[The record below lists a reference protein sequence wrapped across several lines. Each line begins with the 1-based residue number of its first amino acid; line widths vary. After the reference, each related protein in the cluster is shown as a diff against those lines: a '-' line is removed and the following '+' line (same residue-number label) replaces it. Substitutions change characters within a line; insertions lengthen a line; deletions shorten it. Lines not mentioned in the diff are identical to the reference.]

1 MNKQSAFLL
10 FALLT
15 LVLLPAC
22 GGPGQP
28 TSRVDELRNAQG
40 NGGTNNPPANNGAA
54 GGNSSSPERPSPSGG
69 PPKQEDSAKD
79 DKSADDGMGIDEHAK
94 GEGEEGEGEDGEES
108 EESDESD
115 MVSSPNSNVPA
126 GLKRMGSGGQSGGDK
141 KKKDNKKKEEE
152 NKQPPGET
160 EDTTGGLAETAEVV
174 KRRFT
179 FFERA
184 NQAFITGNE
193 FEAFQYLFAHVIAE
207 DGAMREHPLGW
218 YPGVTEPRVGL
229 RWGVGV
235 DYRAGNFS
243 GDPPRFD
250 RSSGTDAGAGGGGG
264 SQDDVGLVGGGGP
277 GGRDPTRRNPP
288 PAAATSN
295 KPDGKDPV
303 AQLDY
308 YTSAFGKKLVERLEM
323 RRTNQ
328 DFFWGKALHDIDL
341 NNKLKEPDTTRN
353 PGDSSTPPVAN
364 SGGGGIVSTDGDLP
378 SSPSAPSQPA
388 NNSGEEVDTG
398 FVPEFT
404 ADPSSLSPGVMM
416 LGLGKNEELLEMAK
430 AHGLDLVAVF
440 YVSVQTSTKS
450 EDKTTASITI
460 LDVKTGEVVAETKR
474 INTTAYAKAVADGGD
489 DPIEDE
495 LDKLFPQ
502 ATDKEYKVA
511 EWPNISGE
519 AAAKRVDKLL
529 QQKYQNPLPVL
540 AEIRHYQEAGLI
552 TKDEFLSAAEALIG
566 ADNARKLVDGQI
578 ADREIALKDWLPGQF
593 KMTAPARDDGNF
605 R

>member
-28 TSRVDELRNAQG
+28 TSRVDELNNAQG

-69 PPKQEDSAKD
+69 PPKQEDSKKD
-79 DKSADDGMGIDEHAK
+79 DKSADDSMGIDENAK
-94 GEGEEGEGEDGEES
+94 GEGEEGEGEDSEES

-115 MVSSPNSNVPA
+115 MVVSPNSSVPA
-126 GLKRMGSGGQSGGDK
+126 GLKRVGGGGESGGNK

-160 EDTTGGLAETAEVV
+160 EDTTSGLAESAEAVT
-174 KRRFT
+174 RRFT

-207 DGAMREHPLGW
+207 DGALREHPLGW
-218 YPGVTEPRVGL
+218 YPGVMEPRVGL

-243 GDPPRFD
+243 GDPPAFEK
-250 RSSGTDAGAGGGGG
+250 STGSASGAGGGSSG
-264 SQDDVGLVGGGGP
+264 QDEIGVAGGGGP
-277 GGRDPTRRNPP
+277 GGRDPTKRNPP
-288 PAAATSN
+288 PAAASSS

-303 AQLDY
+303 AELEY

-323 RRTNQ
+323 RRTTQ

-341 NNKLKEPDTTRN
+341 SNKLKEPDTTRN
-353 PGDSSTPPVAN
+353 PGGSNTPPKVN
-364 SGGGGIVSTDGDLP
+364 SGGGGIVSADGEMQAP
-378 SSPSAPSQPA
+378 PSAPSQPA
-388 NNSGEEVDTG
+388 DNSGDAVDTG

-416 LGLGKNEELLEMAK
+416 LGLGKNEELLEAAK

-502 ATDKEYKVA
+502 ATDKKYKVA

-529 QQKYQNPLPVL
+529 QQKHQNPLPVL

-578 ADREIALKDWLPGQF
+578 ADREIALKAWLPGQF
-593 KMTAPARDDGNF
+593 KMTAPARDDSNF